1 MALRQIRTVGDPC
14 LTKVCKE
21 VEEVNERTL
30 TLIDDMLDT
39 MYEAEGVGLAAP
51 QVGVLKR
58 IVVIDVGE
66 GPIVMINPEIL
77 ETSGSQTG
85 SEGCL
90 SVPGK
95 AGTVTRPDY
104 VKAKAYDEEMNEY
117 VIEGEELLA
126 RAICHELAHLDGHL
140 YTELV
145 EGELVDTEAEEDNK
159 KNKKV
164 DEEYMRVVFMGTPG
178 FAVGTLKAL
187 LEAGHDVAAVVTQPD
202 KPKGRGKELLM
213 TPVKAE
219 AVKHDIPVF
228 QPERVRKNE
237 EFLEELKKLAPDVI
251 VVVAFGQLLPVSVLT
266 LPKYGCVNVHASL
279 LPMYRGAAPLQW
291 VIINGEKVSGV
302 TTMQMDKGLDTGD
315 MLLKEEVAIEP
326 KETYETY
333 HDKLSVVGAQL
344 LIKTLDGL
352 EAGTITPVKQEGD
365 TCYASMIDK
374 SLGNLDFTRPAVELE
389 RLMRGLDPAPAAYS
403 FLDGKL
409 LKLFGADVVDSD
421 KEYSA
426 QECGIITNITKNT
439 FDITTGAGVLRVNE
453 VQLEGKKRMDAASFL
468 RGCRLTEGTALKNSR

>member
-145 EGELVDTEAEEDNK
+145 EGEIVDTEAEEDNK
-159 KNKKV
+159 KNKK
-164 DEEYMRVVFMGTPG
+164 Y
-178 FAVGTLKAL
+178 
-187 LEAGHDVAAVVTQPD
+187 
-202 KPKGRGKELLM
+202 
-213 TPVKAE
+213 
-219 AVKHDIPVF
+219 
-228 QPERVRKNE
+228 RK
-237 EFLEELKKLAPDVI
+237 
-251 VVVAFGQLLPVSVLT
+251 
-266 LPKYGCVNVHASL
+266 
-279 LPMYRGAAPLQW
+279 
-291 VIINGEKVSGV
+291 
-302 TTMQMDKGLDTGD
+302 
-315 MLLKEEVAIEP
+315 
-326 KETYETY
+326 
-333 HDKLSVVGAQL
+333 
-344 LIKTLDGL
+344 
-352 EAGTITPVKQEGD
+352 
-365 TCYASMIDK
+365 
-374 SLGNLDFTRPAVELE
+374 
-389 RLMRGLDPAPAAYS
+389 
-403 FLDGKL
+403 
-409 LKLFGADVVDSD
+409 
-421 KEYSA
+421 
-426 QECGIITNITKNT
+426 
-439 FDITTGAGVLRVNE
+439 
-453 VQLEGKKRMDAASFL
+453 
-468 RGCRLTEGTALKNSR
+468 